1 MVERIAQCG
10 ESRRGD
16 VGAWEGLV
24 ALAGGELHDP
34 ILHCENGFAAGDLP
48 LTVSAVT
55 RETVADLDGTK
66 DAARRAEHNRCVVFN
81 RALDAR
87 RLSWAPVTCASSP
100 VR

>member
-1 MVERIAQCG
+1 MP
-10 ESRRGD
+10 ESTPNYRDLFRR
-16 VGAWEGLV
+16 
-24 ALAGGELHDP
+24 
-34 ILHCENGFAAGDLP
+34 AAIYAAKMMISDLP